1 MIMLQPIIMCYQ
13 LRPKTSSQ
21 YVQNT
26 VFNITSLT
34 TERDLC
40 STTTAAGPWEP
51 SLRKQVPE
59 RERVCVC
66 YSMKEY
72 VGSHQGTVNTFQNSV
87 DVLVKCD
94 SYFAIA
100 RLIILLN

>member
-1 MIMLQPIIMCYQ
+1 
-13 LRPKTSSQ
+13 
-21 YVQNT
+21 
-26 VFNITSLT
+26 
-34 TERDLC
+34 
-40 STTTAAGPWEP
+40 
-51 SLRKQVPE
+51 
-59 RERVCVC
+59 
-66 YSMKEY
+66 MKEY

>member
-1 MIMLQPIIMCYQ
+1 MCMA
-13 LRPKTSSQ
+13 LGAVTTKT
-21 YVQNT
+21 
-26 VFNITSLT
+26 
-34 TERDLC
+34 
-40 STTTAAGPWEP
+40 G
-51 SLRKQVPE
+51 
-59 RERVCVC
+59 CVC
-66 YSMKEY
+66 YLMKEY